1 MNKKEQDTIF
11 SSWFELKPLRQDGI
25 IGSQLVCTNPYLASL
40 IRNLHRQYKFK
51 IGTANFMAES
61 AFCVYNAIGKFEID
75 KGQLEDDINQRKL
88 FTYVKNTLTNQ
99 AIRFSNPETLFTTQ
113 NINGKRQHI
122 KIVIM
127 ATSLEKVLMEDETE
141 ETLHDVVASEA
152 NLFGPKSG
160 YKVNEFIEWF
170 SANKAALLTEKELHI
185 LEVLPQYI
193 TDSGTYSM
201 EQVEQTGVRNKH
213 LKRVNLFGPKSGY
226 KVNEFIEWFSAN
238 KAALLTEKELHILEV
253 LPQYITDSGT
263 YSMEQVEQTGVRN
276 KHLKRVLERIEE
288 KAAYAYQEE
297 PMKPSLVGQYKN
309 LAKRQEVSNE
319 DIKDWLKEAM
329 NTDENFTLL
338 VQDFLCS
345 SEQRALNRWFQGKDD
360 LSSAILFKINEG
372 LMMAKEKVQEPKKM
386 DGWPPKPKS
395 NVFMMDANGVLLAV
409 G

>member
-213 LKRVNLFGPKSGY
+213 LKRV
-226 KVNEFIEWFSAN
+226 
-238 KAALLTEKELHILEV
+238 
-253 LPQYITDSGT
+253 
-263 YSMEQVEQTGVRN
+263 
-276 KHLKRVLERIEE
+276 LERIEE